1 MSISRK
7 VGANGLPEPQLIVRE
22 AQSEDSL
29 DVLRWR
35 NDPLVCAMSRE
46 TLPIGR
52 PIHDVWYARAMED
65 PNRLLLIGVRNGQ
78 KIGIVRFDYREAS
91 LWEVSIMLA
100 SEARGRGNGA
110 SLLQVA
116 LECLRSANAPIRILA
131 TIRFSNQPSLRLFDA
146 FGFKRESDDGEFINL
161 ILIPD

>member
-1 MSISRK
+1 MSISGNVSVHGPLEK
-7 VGANGLPEPQLIVRE
+7 QLIVRE
-22 AQSEDSL
+22 ARSEDSM

-46 TLPIGR
+46 TLPISK

-65 PNRLLLIGVRNGQ
+65 SNRLLLIGVRNGQ

-100 SEARGRGNGA
+100 PEARGRGNGA
-110 SLLQVA
+110 SLFQVA
-116 LECLRSANAPIRILA
+116 LECLRSANPPIRILA
-131 TIRFSNQPSLRLFDA
+131 TIRLSNQPSLRLFDA
-146 FGFKRESDDGEFINL
+146 FGFKRKSDDGEFINL
-161 ILIPD
+161 ILTPD